1 MRPFPSPFRRL
12 ALIAALSAAL
22 PGTAPALDTAAQAV
36 HLVDYQTGAVML
48 SKKADTPL
56 PPASMSKL
64 MTLYMLFEALK
75 DGRVQMDTAFPVS
88 TRAKNMGGST
98 MFLNELD
105 RPTVE
110 ELILGIIVNSGNDAC
125 VVVAEG
131 LAGSEEAFARRMTER
146 ARELGM
152 DQTTL
157 ANSSGWPHPDHRM
170 SMRDLAILTDH
181 LIRDFPEYYPY
192 FDRRENDY
200 KNRSPANRLNR
211 NPLFR
216 LDIGSDGLK
225 TGHTQEAGYGIVA
238 SAIQGERRVILV
250 ITGLDTER
258 QRTEESERLIT
269 WAFRDFRNVP
279 LFGAGETVA
288 EAEVWLGESRT
299 VPLVTAER
307 VLATLPF
314 DPSVPVAIRAVYD
327 GPLEA
332 PIEAGQQIGRLLIEV
347 EGLAPVS
354 APLLAGQGVP
364 RGGYLTRIEAAA
376 RTLLGRVAA
385 QF

>member
-200 KNRSPANRLNR
+200 KNRSRQQAEPQPA
-211 NPLFR
+211 
-216 LDIGSDGLK
+216 
-225 TGHTQEAGYGIVA
+225 
-238 SAIQGERRVILV
+238 
-250 ITGLDTER
+250 
-258 QRTEESERLIT
+258 
-269 WAFRDFRNVP
+269 VP
-279 LFGAGETVA
+279 
-288 EAEVWLGESRT
+288 
-299 VPLVTAER
+299 P
-307 VLATLPF
+307 
-314 DPSVPVAIRAVYD
+314 
-327 GPLEA
+327 
-332 PIEAGQQIGRLLIEV
+332 
-347 EGLAPVS
+347 
-354 APLLAGQGVP
+354 
-364 RGGYLTRIEAAA
+364 
-376 RTLLGRVAA
+376 
-385 QF
+385 